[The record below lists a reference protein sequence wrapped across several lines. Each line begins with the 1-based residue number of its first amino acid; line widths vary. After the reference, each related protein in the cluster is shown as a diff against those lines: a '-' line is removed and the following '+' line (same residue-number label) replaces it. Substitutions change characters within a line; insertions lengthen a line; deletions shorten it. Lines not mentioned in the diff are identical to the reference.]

1 MKDQIDSTTKVKYT
15 SMFEGTKDDILIK
28 KFIIKLV
35 VVPKLC
41 WSSSPILC

>member
-1 MKDQIDSTTKVKYT
+1 
-15 SMFEGTKDDILIK
+15 MFEGTKDDILIK

-41 WSSSPILC
+41 